1 MVRGDEIDK
10 LSTLEVR
17 TKEPLVKD
25 PVASRGGKVDLK
37 CKELSSRYA
46 LWGDGI
52 SWLQVANR
60 PPCPNPIL
68 RVTRK
73 KIKN

>member
-25 PVASRGGKVDLK
+25 PVASRVEKVDWK
-37 CKELSSRYA
+37 CEELSS
-46 LWGDGI
+46 
-52 SWLQVANR
+52 Q
-60 PPCPNPIL
+60 
-68 RVTRK
+68 
-73 KIKN
+73 

>member
-37 CKELSSRYA
+37 CKELSSR
-46 LWGDGI
+46 
-52 SWLQVANR
+52 
-60 PPCPNPIL
+60 
-68 RVTRK
+68 
-73 KIKN
+73 

>member
-1 MVRGDEIDK
+1 MLRGDEIDK

-25 PVASRGGKVDLK
+25 QSRVAEKK
-37 CKELSSRYA
+37 A
-46 LWGDGI
+46 LWGDRI

-60 PPCPNPIL
+60 PHALIL
-68 RVTRK
+68 CFGSRGK
-73 KIKN
+73 KLKIKNWDLFSIKIH